1 MWSERKVMPRNTAA
15 ASLLLPCLSTPAT
28 NLSVQI
34 AKSFRLVGAV
44 LCAAFLVSI
53 TPARAAEDNTAAVRA
68 ASNQFYTALNKLFT
82 GDLAPMEAVW
92 SHRKDVTYMGPA
104 GGYGVGWDAVRKD
117 LASQAAMKL
126 GGSIKPTQVKITAG
140 SDLATVSNIE
150 VGSNVIGGRKSAV
163 SLRATSIYRKEN
175 GQWKMIGHHTDLIPG
190 MEKK

>member
-1 MWSERKVMPRNTAA
+1 MKKPT
-15 ASLLLPCLSTPAT
+15 SLH
-28 NLSVQI
+28 
-34 AKSFRLVGAV
+34 LVGAV
-44 LCAAFLVSI
+44 LCAAFLLSN

-68 ASNQFYTALNKLFT
+68 VSNQFYNALSKLFT

-104 GGYGVGWDAVRKD
+104 GGYRVGWDAVRKD

-126 GGSIKPTQVKITAG
+126 GGSINPTQVKITAG
-140 SDLATVSNIE
+140 SDLATVSNME

>member
-1 MWSERKVMPRNTAA
+1 MWSERKVIPRNTAA

-28 NLSVQI
+28 NLSVRI
-34 AKSFRLVGAV
+34 SKSFRLVGAA

-82 GDLAPMEAVW
+82 GDMAPMEALW

-104 GGYGVGWDAVRKD
+104 GGYRVGWGAVRKD

-140 SDLATVSNIE
+140 SDLATVSNME

-190 MEKK
+190 MERK